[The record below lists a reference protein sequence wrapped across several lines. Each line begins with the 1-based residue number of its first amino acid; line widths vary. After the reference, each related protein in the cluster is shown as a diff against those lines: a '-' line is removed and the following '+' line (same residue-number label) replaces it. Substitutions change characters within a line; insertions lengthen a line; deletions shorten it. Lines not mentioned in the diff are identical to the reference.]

1 MQGTRMNLV
10 LVGRRGITSVGK
22 TVSGKVMDCP
32 RPFGFAG
39 TVVRS
44 LDGKFRKWNPVVACC
59 SIK

>member
-32 RPFGFAG
+32 RPHGYAG

-44 LDGKFRKWNPVVACC
+44 LDGKFRKWNPVVQVLEV
-59 SIK
+59 K